1 MKIEYTEGCTVTGI
15 SIDGDDIKDLSA
27 HKKRVLYRKLLTYLE
42 TRETPAWEEDLQELL
57 LFVVNRYGICNH
69 EYHCETCNDD
79 VYTTTLTI

>member
-1 MKIEYTEGCTVTGI
+1 MKIEYTEGCTVTSI

-27 HKKRVLYRKLLTYLE
+27 HKKRGLYRKLLTYLE

-69 EYHCETCNDD
+69 EYHCEQCNDD